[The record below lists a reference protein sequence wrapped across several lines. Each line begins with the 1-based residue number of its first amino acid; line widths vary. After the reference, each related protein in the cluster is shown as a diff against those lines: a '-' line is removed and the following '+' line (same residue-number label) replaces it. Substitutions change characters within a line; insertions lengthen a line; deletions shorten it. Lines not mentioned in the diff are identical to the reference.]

1 MKVAILGLGEAG
13 KMYAAAFAEE
23 RCEVR
28 GFDVRKVEV
37 PQGVVVAESV
47 GEAVEGADLIIS
59 LVAARASVVVA
70 EDVRSSAKPGVIYI
84 DLNSASPARKNEVQD
99 ALGSEIKMVDGAVIG
114 SVMQFGA
121 KVHLLLSGKHAGE
134 AAQAM
139 KTIGADAE
147 AIDGQIGD
155 ASQRKLLRSVFM
167 KGLGALITE
176 SMRAGEVA
184 GEVDWMRK
192 QIADELTDGET
203 TLDRLYDGTKLHA
216 VRRAHELQDSL
227 GQLQQISPALNWPVT
242 RGAVDVH
249 KFWAREGQKDISAE
263 LAKVPT
269 AAIGDGGDRLGLVDS
284 AIKPTWKS
292 QPIAG
297 RAFTIHTREGDNQA
311 LHRALKE
318 VVPGD
323 ILVISGGGFTDRALM
338 GELIAQRAQIA
349 GIVGMIID
357 GAVRDVDEL
366 AKLNFPVWARAVS
379 PAGPY
384 KTGPGRLGVD
394 VAIGGVVC
402 RHRDYVI
409 ADADGVVVIP
419 AESAE
424 QVLSAGQAVVQ
435 DEAERRANI
444 QRQMAETSARVI
456 T

>member
-13 KMYAAAFAEE
+13 KMYAAAFADEG
-23 RCEVR
+23 CDVS
-28 GFDVRKVEV
+28 GFDVRKVDA
-37 PQGVVVAESV
+37 PRGVDIAQSV
-47 GEAVEGADLIIS
+47 GAAVEGAELIIS

-70 EDVRSSAKPGVIYI
+70 EEVRNSAQSGAVYI
-84 DLNSASPARKNEVQD
+84 DLNSASPARKAEVKE
-99 ALGSEIKMVDGAVIG
+99 ALGPDIKMVDGAVIG

-121 KVHLLLSGKHAGE
+121 KVHLLLSGEYARD
-134 AAQAM
+134 AAEAM

-147 AIDGQIGD
+147 AIDGEIGD

-167 KGLGALITE
+167 KGLGALVTE

-184 GEVDWMRK
+184 GDVEWMRK
-192 QIADELTDGET
+192 QIAAELTAGES
-203 TLDRLYDGTKLHA
+203 TLDRLYNGTKLHA

-227 GQLQQISPALNWPVT
+227 GQLQQTSPALNWPVT
-242 RGAVDVH
+242 RGSVDLH
-249 KFWAREGQKDISAE
+249 KFWAREGHADLSTE

-284 AIKPTWKS
+284 AIKQTWKS
-292 QPIAG
+292 APIAG

-311 LHRALKE
+311 LHHALKE

-323 ILVISGGGFTDRALM
+323 ILVISGGGFTERALM
-338 GELIAQRAQIA
+338 GELIAQRAQNA
-349 GIVGMIID
+349 GIIGMIID

-402 RHRDYVI
+402 RHRDYVV
-409 ADADGVVVIP
+409 ADGDGVVVIP

-435 DEAERRANI
+435 DEAERREKI
-444 QRQMAETSARVI
+444 QQEASEIAAQIKT
-456 T
+456 